1 MDSQGR
7 RGVVCY
13 DGSVLPHK
21 VMMRSQMELT
31 LRSMS
36 ESIAAQWP
44 ETVPMSMV
52 HITTRE
58 HRTVFWWG
66 RLQGTT

>member
-1 MDSQGR
+1 
-7 RGVVCY
+7 
-13 DGSVLPHK
+13 
-21 VMMRSQMELT
+21 MELT

-58 HRTVFWWG
+58 NGTVSCWG